1 MIKSSKKHINLA
13 SRYAASSTSPAAP
26 PVAVFAAAPL
36 LSPTD
41 YFTALLADAFDDPP
55 TLVVV
60 DAAAG
65 KLIKYNEI

>member
-1 MIKSSKKHINLA
+1 MIKSSKKQINLA
-13 SRYAASSTSPAAP
+13 SRYAASSISPAAP

-36 LSPTD
+36 LSTTD
-41 YFTALLADAFDDPP
+41 YFTDLQPDEFDDPP

-65 KLIKYNEI
+65 KLIR